1 MSQFPFFTQAE
12 YDARLQA
19 VRKIMRAENLD
30 GCLVSVPENIY
41 YLSGINHWG
50 FFACHM
56 LIVTLE
62 NEMVLTARAM
72 EQMTMDL
79 QLTNARF
86 VGYGDLDDPAETT
99 VKILRNEGLDRGRL
113 GIEKNSLYLPL
124 NIVEGI
130 QAKLPDV
137 DWVDASDMI
146 FQQRAALSTSEIEYT
161 RKAAAITDIMMRT
174 AIETAAAGVTEKVV
188 AAEVHREMILA
199 GGDFPAFGPFIRSTP
214 TLGLEH
220 GTWTDRTLQV
230 GDALFIELSGCAARY
245 HAPMGRLI
253 FVGNLPDGTDEMAQV
268 SVDAFDNVTKTIRPG
283 VRATDVYQSWQDRV
297 DAAGLSHYRRH
308 HCGYMVGCYFPPAW
322 SGGGVPRGLRHNSNL
337 ELRAGM
343 VFHLL
348 SWLMHTGQAGNYF
361 ISDSV
366 LVTADGCEK
375 LTSLSQSVH
384 VV

>member
-1 MSQFPFFTQAE
+1 MSQFPFFKQDE
-12 YDARLQA
+12 YDERLQA
-19 VRKIMRAENLD
+19 VRNIMINENLD

-41 YLSGINHWG
+41 YLAGINHWG
-50 FFACHM
+50 YFAYHM

-62 NEMVLTARAM
+62 KEMVLTARAM

-79 QLTNARF
+79 QLMNARF
-86 VGYGDLDDPAETT
+86 VGYGDLDDPAKTT
-99 VKILRNEGLDRGRL
+99 VETIREIGLDKGRL

-130 QAKLPDV
+130 QAALPNV
-137 DWVDASDMI
+137 QWVDATDLI
-146 FQQRAALSTSEIEYT
+146 FLQHMTLSPSEVTYT
-161 RKAAAITDIMMRT
+161 QKAAAITDAMMET
-174 AIETAAAGVTEKVV
+174 AIETAAAGVTEHTV
-188 AAEVHREMILA
+188 AAEVHRTMILA

-220 GTWTDRTLQV
+220 GTWTDRMLEA

-253 FVGNLPDGTDEMAQV
+253 FVDEAPVGTEVISQV
-268 SVDAFDNVTKTIRPG
+268 CIEAFENVTSTIRPG
-283 VRATDVYQSWQDRV
+283 VTATEVYQSWQDRV
-297 DAAGLSHYRRH
+297 DAAGLGHYRRH
-308 HCGYMVGCYFPPAW
+308 HCGYMVGSAFPPAW
-322 SGGGVPRGLRHNSNL
+322 SGGGVPRGLRHNSDMQ
-337 ELRAGM
+337 LRAGM

-348 SWLMHTGQAGNYF
+348 SWLMHTGQPGDYF

-366 LVTADGCEK
+366 LVTPDGCEK
-375 LTSLSQSVH
+375 LTSLSQQVH